1 MPVLTDRTDRV
12 TVTIHAAD
20 PLSRA
25 GVLSLLERQ
34 PGVRVAPWPPEGD
47 GPGAASAAEPTGPA
61 AGPVAAAV
69 AVMLIDRVDERST
82 AELRRVLRGGE
93 QRVVLV
99 ARELR
104 ESELFSVVEYGVQAI
119 VWRHQATEERLVTA
133 VRQAAQG
140 ECVLPPDVIGRVLGQ
155 MHRLRRSERKAA
167 PSGAACATLFGMAPR
182 ETDVL
187 RLISEGLDTR
197 QISEKLCYSE
207 RTVKNILHGLMTR
220 LRLNNRAHAVAYA
233 LREGYI

>member
-34 PGVRVAPWPPEGD
+34 PVVRVVPWPPAPEGD
-47 GPGAASAAEPTGPA
+47 APAAETA
-61 AGPVAAAV
+61 AGPAEPRV
-69 AVMLIDRVDERST
+69 AVMLIDQIDERST

-155 MHRLRRSERKAA
+155 MHRLRRSQRATT
-167 PSGAACATLFGMAPR
+167 PPGSACTTLFGMAPR

>member
-34 PGVRVAPWPPEGD
+34 PAVRVVPWLPEAEGD
-47 GPGAASAAEPTGPA
+47 RPAAEA
-61 AGPVAAAV
+61 AGGHAEARV

-99 ARELR
+99 AHELR

-155 MHRLRRSERKAA
+155 MHRLRRSQRATT
-167 PSGAACATLFGMAPR
+167 PPGAACTTLFGMAPR

>member
-25 GVLSLLERQ
+25 GVLSLLDRQ
-34 PGVRVAPWPPEGD
+34 PAVRVVPWPPEPEGD
-47 GPGAASAAEPTGPA
+47 APAAEA
-61 AGPVAAAV
+61 AEARV
-69 AVMLIDRVDERST
+69 AVVLIDQIDERST
-82 AELRRVLRGGE
+82 AELRRLLRCGE
-93 QRVVLV
+93 RRVVLV

-155 MHRLRRSERKAA
+155 MHRLRRSQRATT
-167 PSGAACATLFGMAPR
+167 PPGAACTTLFGMAPR

>member
-25 GVLSLLERQ
+25 GVLSLLDRQ
-34 PGVRVAPWPPEGD
+34 PAVRVVPWPTEPEGD
-47 GPGAASAAEPTGPA
+47 VPAAEA
-61 AGPVAAAV
+61 AEARV
-69 AVMLIDRVDERST
+69 AVMLIDQIDERST
-82 AELRRVLRGGE
+82 AELRGLLRGGE
-93 QRVVLV
+93 RRVVLV

-155 MHRLRRSERKAA
+155 MHRLRRSQRATT
-167 PSGAACATLFGMAPR
+167 PPGAACTTLFGMAPR

>member
-20 PLSRA
+20 PLGRA

-34 PGVRVAPWPPEGD
+34 PAVRVVPWPPEPEPEGD
-47 GPGAASAAEPTGPA
+47 GPATDA
-61 AGPVAAAV
+61 AGPAEARV
-69 AVMLIDRVDERST
+69 AVMLIDQIDERST

-93 QRVVLV
+93 RRVVLV

-133 VRQAAQG
+133 VRQVAQG

-155 MHRLRRSERKAA
+155 MHRLRRSQRTTT
-167 PSGAACATLFGMAPR
+167 PPGTACTTLFGMAPR

>member
-47 GPGAASAAEPTGPA
+47 GPGTAPA
-61 AGPVAAAV
+61 AGPTGPVAAAV
-69 AVMLIDRVDERST
+69 AVMLIDQIDERST

>member
-1 MPVLTDRTDRV
+1 MPVPTDRV

-25 GVLSLLERQ
+25 GVASLLERQ
-34 PGVRVAPWPPEGD
+34 PSVEITPWPPEED
-47 GPGAASAAEPTGPA
+47 GEAA
-61 AGPVAAAV
+61 PVAAV
-69 AVMLIDRVDERST
+69 AVMLIDRVDEQST
-82 AELRRVLRGGE
+82 AELRRVLRGGG

-119 VWRHQATEERLVTA
+119 VWRHQATEERLVRA
-133 VRQAAQG
+133 VRQAAHG
-140 ECVLPPDVIGRVLGQ
+140 ECELPPDVIGRVLGQ
-155 MHRLRRSERKAA
+155 MHRLRRAQKKTA
-167 PSGAACATLFGMAPR
+167 PSDAAAATLFAMAPR

-187 RLISEGLDTR
+187 RLIAEGLDTR
-197 QISEKLCYSE
+197 GISEKLCYSE

>member
-25 GVLSLLERQ
+25 GVLSLLDRQ
-34 PGVRVAPWPPEGD
+34 PAVRVVPWPPEPEGD
-47 GPGAASAAEPTGPA
+47 APAAEA
-61 AGPVAAAV
+61 AEARV
-69 AVMLIDRVDERST
+69 AVMLIDQIDERST
-82 AELRRVLRGGE
+82 AELRRLLRGGE
-93 QRVVLV
+93 RRVVLV

-155 MHRLRRSERKAA
+155 MHRLRRSQRATT
-167 PSGAACATLFGMAPR
+167 PPGAACTTLFGMAPR